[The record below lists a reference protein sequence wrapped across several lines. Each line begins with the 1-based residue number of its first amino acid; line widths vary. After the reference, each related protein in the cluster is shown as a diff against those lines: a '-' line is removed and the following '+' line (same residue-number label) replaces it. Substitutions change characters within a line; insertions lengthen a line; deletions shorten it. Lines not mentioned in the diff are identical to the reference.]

1 MASSPSGTA
10 SAAENA
16 SGSSPTAR
24 PGADAP
30 AAGSSAVAASET
42 LSGRFANDFR
52 EAILACRDD
61 NWRRGFEILT
71 RLAGE
76 AGPKV
81 VLPGL
86 FYTYLGV
93 AVARC
98 EGRKHDGM
106 ELVRYGMKL
115 QPKEPDNFG
124 NLAMMY
130 LALGRRSEAWRALQ
144 EGLRRAPE
152 HRRLNT
158 LLTDLGIRRPPPV
171 RFLARSN
178 PVNVVLGQ
186 VTWAWSEWKA
196 KRDEERAEREELA
209 P

>member
-1 MASSPSGTA
+1 MPSFDASASASPESAEPASS
-10 SAAENA
+10 
-16 SGSSPTAR
+16 
-24 PGADAP
+24 
-30 AAGSSAVAASET
+30 
-42 LSGRFANDFR
+42 LSGQFAADFR
-52 EAILACRDD
+52 EAVLACRDD

-76 AGPKV
+76 AGPKA

-115 QPKEPDNFG
+115 QPKEPDNYG

-130 LALGRRSEAWRALQ
+130 MALGRRSEAWNALQ
-144 EGLRRAPE
+144 EGLRRAPD

-158 LLTDLGIRRPPPV
+158 LLNDLGIRRPPPI

-178 PVNVVLGQ
+178 PVNVILGQ
-186 VTWAWSEWKA
+186 VTWTWSEWKA
-196 KRDEERAEREELA
+196 RREEERRETEELV